1 MRDAYFPSTHYAF
14 RVTHY
19 GHNRFDT
26 SCAILLYFNMLKLA
40 VIDGQGGGIGSLV
53 VKRLRDEFGDS
64 LEILALGTNA
74 TATAAMMKSR
84 ANKGATG
91 ENAIVLN
98 ASRADILIGPLSIA
112 LPNAMLGELTPRMA
126 EAIVLSNAKKF
137 LLPLNQEGV
146 NVIGVEKEPLPH
158 MIEKIVDVVRQE
170 VGEGENYVR
179 S

>member
-1 MRDAYFPSTHYAF
+1 
-14 RVTHY
+14 
-19 GHNRFDT
+19 
-26 SCAILLYFNMLKLA
+26 MLKLA

-64 LEILALGTNA
+64 LEIIALGTNA

-91 ENAIVLN
+91 ENAVVLN

-137 LLPLNQEGV
+137 FLPLNQEGV
-146 NVIGVEKEPLPH
+146 NVVGVEKEPLPH
-158 MIEKIVDVVRQE
+158 MIEKIVDILRQE
-170 VGEGENYVR
+170 IGKGVNYVR